1 MRYRRSISIVLAW
14 ILAFSAFAL
23 PVRAQEDNKP
33 NGQNVP
39 VSASGCSGLD
49 AASSYLGPV
58 KISDNMG
65 AAVLFEPK
73 SETMMFSQNPD
84 AKMYPSSLVKIL
96 TALIAVEKGNPAEI
110 ITVQQAVL
118 DTVYYGA
125 ASADLVAGEQISLGD
140 LIYCMMVGSAN
151 DAAAVIAD
159 HIAGSQT
166 AFVEMMNQYAA
177 DFGCTG
183 TQFKNVHGL
192 HNDEQYTTARDMAK
206 IVCAAV
212 KNEEFLK
219 YFSAIK
225 YTVPATNKTA
235 EPRDLSSQ
243 NFLMNSEKM
252 EIYFDERATGGRTGI
267 TETGLRCL
275 ATLAENNGMQLIS
288 IVMDAKST
296 EDDRGNTSV
305 YGSFNETKLLL
316 DAGFNG
322 YTVVQTLYKDQVLKQ
337 MPVKNGS
344 NDLMVGSTDS
354 AYSVLPSGTKMS
366 DLTYRFI
373 NEPQTLEAP
382 IQVGEPI
389 SYVQVWHGNL
399 CVGQAELVA
408 VNTVCEQTSA
418 EAPKE
423 LVLSQAD
430 DNNTILIIVLIVVGA
445 VAVVWGVR
453 YGRPIYV
460 RMRKKRLQ
468 EQRRNRRRSRD
479 G

>member
-1 MRYRRSISIVLAW
+1 MRYRSLMSIALVW
-14 ILAFSAFAL
+14 ILAFTVIVL
-23 PVRAQEDNKP
+23 PVHAQEDNQT
-33 NGQNVP
+33 GQSGP
-39 VSASGCSGLD
+39 EQSAGCSGLD
-49 AASSYLGPV
+49 AVSSYLGSV

-73 SETMMFSQNPD
+73 SETMMFSLNPD
-84 AKMYPSSLVKIL
+84 AKVYPSSLVKIL
-96 TALIAVEKGNPAEI
+96 TALIAVEKGNPAEM
-110 ITVQQAVL
+110 ITVRQAVL

-125 ASADLVAGEQISLGD
+125 ASADLVADEQMSLSD

-166 AFVEMMNQYAA
+166 AFVEMMNKYAA
-177 DFGCTG
+177 DLGCTG
-183 TQFKNVHGL
+183 TQFRNVHGL
-192 HNDEQYTTARDMAK
+192 HDEEQYTTARDMAR
-206 IVCAAV
+206 ILHTAV

-225 YTVPATNKTA
+225 YTVPATNKTL
-235 EPRDLSSQ
+235 EPRELASQ
-243 NFLMNSEKM
+243 NFLMNTEKM
-252 EIYFDERATGGRTGI
+252 EIYFDERAIGGRTGI

-275 ATLAENNGMQLIS
+275 ATLAENDGMQLIS

-344 NDLMVGSTDS
+344 NDVLVGSTGS

-366 DLTYRFI
+366 DLSYRFM
-373 NEPQTLEAP
+373 NEPQNLEAP
-382 IQVGEPI
+382 IQAGERI

-408 VNTVCEQTSA
+408 VNTVYEQLSA
-418 EAPKE
+418 ESPSE
-423 LVLSQAD
+423 LVASQGN
-430 DNNTILIIVLIVVGA
+430 DNHTTLIIVLIVIGA
-445 VAVVWGVR
+445 IVLASGLR
-453 YGRPIYV
+453 YGRPIYM
-460 RMRKKRLQ
+460 RMRKERLQ
-468 EQRRNRRRSRD
+468 KQRQNRRRTRN